1 MGPNGRQ
8 EKLVIKAY
16 QAEDYSGQAVSQFE
30 AFLNPGEITFAYEI
44 DYAAQQ
50 GLGTTNT
57 RANFLRV
64 KPGDLTIAFFLD
76 GTGASGQLMD
86 VTQAVAQFQLVT
98 GYTGDEHR
106 PHYLTVGWGTLPIR
120 KCVLKSASI
129 AYKLFRPDGSP
140 LRAVISATFTE
151 RVDDQTRVAVTGDKS
166 PDLTH
171 VHLVKAGETLP
182 ALCQKFYGDVAYY
195 TDVAAFNKLN
205 NFRQLEPG
213 IRLIFPPLRN

>member
-1 MGPNGRQ
+1 MGPTGRQ

-16 QAEDYSGQAVSQFE
+16 QAEDYSGAAVSQFD
-30 AFLNPGEITFAYEI
+30 AFLNPSEITIAYEI
-44 DYAAQQ
+44 EYASQQ
-50 GLGTTNT
+50 GQGTTNA
-57 RANFLRV
+57 RATFLRV
-64 KPGDLTIAFFLD
+64 KPGDLTISFFLD
-76 GTGASGQLMD
+76 GTGASGELID
-86 VTQAVAQFQLVT
+86 VTQRVAQFQSVT
-98 GYTGDEHR
+98 GYSGDEHH

-129 AYKLFRPDGSP
+129 AYKLFRPDGVP

-151 RVDDQTRVAVTGDKS
+151 RVDDQTRVAVAGDKS

-182 ALCQKFYGDVAYY
+182 ALCQKFYGDVSYY

-205 NFRQLEPG
+205 NFRQLETG
-213 IRLIFPPLRN
+213 MQLIFPPLRN